1 MSDVNFILT
10 AQDFAS
16 RKFRE
21 VGRSARWMALQVA
34 AADRMMEQKM
44 QHMDHTVSAVLKG
57 IIFAGPAAAAALNA
71 VTVAVGGL
79 ASALISMGPGLGG
92 LGIGVL
98 GNLGQ
103 VQQVQQQLKTL
114 GAAVDSA
121 STPAARRKAEAALA
135 AYRKANLQGPFG
147 KEFNQIT
154 RLSATKQQMGLDPHV
169 VRMMTA
175 GIKTL
180 VDLMHKLTP
189 SMQHFADITKHAFG
203 SIKHYIDGP
212 EFARFLHWANTVG
225 ALNFKNLLGAL
236 GNLGK
241 FIIRI
246 GEDFSGVGTSITG
259 WLKKITG
266 EWAKWAKGLK
276 GNDNF
281 QRFVAEAKK
290 DGPLLVRLFNAL
302 VKTLG
307 RLSVGLTG
315 LGHIE
320 LKAFVWAMEQ
330 LSKLPPGMLAAIF
343 AGFQVASLANNIQKL
358 VTGIRASA
366 AATKAWAA
374 VQWVLN
380 AALDANPIGIVVIAI
395 AALAAGL
402 VLAYKKSKTFRE
414 VVNKAWDG
422 IKKGAQAVW
431 NWLKNNFVPFFTKTI
446 PNAFKTVKDWIKSH
460 WSDILVGILAG
471 PLAPA
476 ALAIKHHLGDIKQFF
491 KDALGVL
498 KSVGNWIKDHLV
510 GAWHTLVDAMKAAG
524 NWVRDHLVGAFK
536 TLKSKLG
543 DALDAVKSLGR
554 WIESHFL
561 GAMKDVKTAFGN
573 AWQKVKDFA
582 NWVKNKIGDALK
594 PFATALLNVA
604 KTAVKVAKKIFDAL
618 SSAVQKVLNVAAKIP
633 GPWQKGMQAAR
644 DAVSRFRQHADD
656 SFNKVIGGI
665 EKMKKHINS
674 VPHHTKTTAQFYGSN
689 AQAHMS
695 QFVSNVN
702 NKLGNIRDENVVI
715 HVQAA
720 PGSLQHEIS
729 AEITA
734 SRKHKRHH
742 HKKFGARKHA
752 AGGPITGPGSGT
764 SDSVPAMLSNGE
776 HVWTA
781 EEVRAAG
788 GHGAVRRMRD
798 AVVGRF
804 AKGGPVVAN
813 PFRLAA
819 RFEHNAF
826 PMGYIHHVIMQYAHQ
841 LAKQAKQRAR
851 DALHSMMGTGSIPG
865 GFHGSY
871 GVGRWRND
879 MLKVMGMLGIPR
891 SALPILMH
899 RLALESGGNPVVVNR
914 WDSNWDKGTPS
925 VGLMQVI
932 GPTFQAHA
940 GKYRNVGPFLY
951 GTSVNPI
958 ANIYAGLRYAMSR
971 YGSSYLQVLAG
982 SSGYR
987 RGGYPP
993 IGMPAL
999 VGEAGPELII
1009 PTGPSRVVP
1018 NSGAGRD
1025 SFIRELA
1032 TALADALDGATMVVD
1047 HKNLPDAVA
1056 AGRQIQHALLS
1067 LKRSNGGKH
1076 LGLT

>member
-702 NKLGNIRDENVVI
+702 NKLGNIHDENVVI

-720 PGSLQHEIS
+720 PGRLQHEIS
-729 AEITA
+729 AQITA
-734 SRKHKRHH
+734 SQKH
-742 HKKFGARKHA
+742 HKKRKKHA
-752 AGGPITGPGSGT
+752 LGGAITGPGGPT
-764 SDSVPAMLSNGE
+764 TDSIPAWLSNGE

-781 EEVRAAG
+781 EEVKRAG
-788 GHGAVRRMRD
+788 GHRRVEQLRRMVMRRH
-798 AVVGRF
+798 GF
-804 AKGGPVVAN
+804 ASGGPVASD
-813 PFRLAA
+813 PFRLTMG
-819 RFEHNAF
+819 FDHNAF
-826 PMGYIHHVIMQYAHQ
+826 PMGYIHSVIMQYAHQ
-841 LAKQAKQRAR
+841 LAKQAKRQAR
-851 DALHSMMGTGSIPG
+851 SALHSSMGNAHVPG

-871 GVGRWRND
+871 GVGQWRH
-879 MLKVMGMLGIPR
+879 LVLRVMGELGIPR
-891 SALPILMH
+891 SALPIIMH
-899 RLALESGGNPVVVNR
+899 RMMIESGGNPRAINL
-914 WDSNWDKGTPS
+914 WDSNAAAGHPS
-925 VGLMQVI
+925 KGLMQTI
-932 GPTFQAHA
+932 DTTFAGYAGP
-940 GKYRNVGPFLY
+940 YRNRSIY
-951 GTSVNPI
+951 NPH
-958 ANIYAGLRYAMSR
+958 ANIYAGLNYAMHR

-1018 NSGAGRD
+1018 NSGSGRD
-1025 SFIRELA
+1025 AFVKELA
-1032 TALADALDGATMVVD
+1032 KAIASALDGSTITLD

-1056 AGRQIQHALLS
+1056 QGRGIQHALLA
-1067 LKRSNGGKH
+1067 LKRSNGGKN